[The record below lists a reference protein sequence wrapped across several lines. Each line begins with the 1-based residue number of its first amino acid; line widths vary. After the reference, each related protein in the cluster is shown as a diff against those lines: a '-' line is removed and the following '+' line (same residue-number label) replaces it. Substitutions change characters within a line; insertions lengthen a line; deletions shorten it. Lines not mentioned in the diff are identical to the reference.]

1 MLLGGAVE
9 LTNGAL
15 RIPGGMLVRGN
26 LRTSREEAFDAA
38 EAAIK
43 RMFGA
48 RMRRRQGS
56 CVLQPPVLEFCDCTA
71 SSFHYRAQG

>member
-1 MLLGGAVE
+1 MLLGGAAE

-26 LRTSREEAFDAA
+26 LRVSREEAFDTA

-48 RMRRRQGS
+48 RKSAVRRSSRAAGD
-56 CVLQPPVLEFCDCTA
+56 CPVNGLC
-71 SSFHYRAQG
+71 